1 MLAKRIALTLL
12 QRGHQLVKGR
22 QFKSWRTVGHALQA
36 VKIYQSR
43 GIDELIFL
51 DINATP
57 SRRRPNFDLIEQLT
71 EECFMPIAV
80 GGGVRD
86 MEDIHS
92 LMNCGADKVVVCT
105 AAIENPRFIGNA
117 TDRWGSQAIV
127 ACIDV
132 KDGKVSSHCG
142 SSTHDLDP
150 VDWARTLVDLGVG
163 EIMVNSVDR
172 DGMME
177 GYDTELLKRICDAVS
192 VPVIA
197 SGGCG
202 SYEHM
207 KQAIDAGAEAVA
219 AGAMYQFTDQTPK
232 EAAQF
237 LKREGIE
244 VRL

>member
-1 MLAKRIALTLL
+1 MLAKRIVLTLL
-12 QRGHQLVKGR
+12 QRGHQLVKGK

-36 VKIYQSR
+36 VKIYQAR
-43 GIDELIFL
+43 GIDELVFL
-51 DINATP
+51 DIGATP
-57 SRRRPNFDLIEQLT
+57 SRRRPNFELVEQLT

-92 LMNCGADKVVVCT
+92 LMNCGADKVVICT
-105 AAIENPRFIGNA
+105 AAIENPRFIDNA

-127 ACIDV
+127 GCIDV
-132 KDGKVSSHCG
+132 KNGVVTSNCG
-142 SSTHDLDP
+142 TVMHTVEP
-150 VDWARTLVDLGVG
+150 VEHAMKLAMLGVG

-202 SYEHM
+202 SYADM
-207 KQAIDAGAEAVA
+207 KEAIDAGAEAVA
-219 AGAMYQFTDQTPK
+219 AGAMYQFTDRTPK
-232 EAAQF
+232 EAAQY
-237 LKREGIE
+237 LKNFGVE